1 MGSDQL
7 KLICVAVRICNS
19 ASQRTS
25 PYHGKRFKKKKGGGK
40 TCLST
45 SLSCASYTG
54 VTGSLALVAVIGI
67 GFNA

>member
-1 MGSDQL
+1 MLLSIQVLIMGKDL
-7 KLICVAVRICNS
+7 K
-19 ASQRTS
+19 
-25 PYHGKRFKKKKGGGK
+25 KRGGK

-45 SLSCASYTG
+45 SLSCASYAG